1 MNRRLALVAAL
12 LLGACGT
19 LEPSD
24 AAESS
29 GAEAILSTTTESTDM
44 AVTLSPTTPAPTT
57 SAPTTAAPTTRAP
70 TTQTEMTASP
80 DPSAAESTRDEHEY
94 LRTSGR
100 VVAETG
106 YSPFALAGD
115 VVLYLPAAEVEYI
128 GFHESGHDGARQQ
141 TVTDDLAVIGLGWT
155 TMETRDRGTGDRTA
169 ADIAVAIDMEIR
181 APVSGTV
188 LRAGGYTLYCEHRD
202 DFVVIN
208 PDDHP
213 GWEVKM
219 FHINGVQVFAGDRV
233 EAGVT
238 VIAPA
243 PTQLPFVSQVDEF
256 TAAPSTPHVHIEVV
270 DPSIPDR
277 PSTGGGC

>member
-1 MNRRLALVAAL
+1 MKSRLALVAACIL
-12 LLGACGT
+12 SACGT
-19 LEPSD
+19 LESSD
-24 AAESS
+24 ALEST
-29 GAEAILSTTTESTDM
+29 GAEVATSASTT
-44 AVTLSPTTPAPTT
+44 VIPTTLTPTTDAPTT
-57 SAPTTAAPTTRAP
+57 EPTTTVLPTTRPP
-70 TTQTEMTASP
+70 TTEPPGPTAP
-80 DPSAAESTRDEHEY
+80 PNTRDEHDY
-94 LRTSGR
+94 LRSTGR
-100 VVAETG
+100 LVAETG
-106 YSPFALAGD
+106 YSPFAIAGD
-115 VVLYLPAAEVEYI
+115 VLLYLPAAEVEYI
-128 GFHESGHDGARQQ
+128 GFHESGHDGSQQ
-141 TVTDDLAVIGLGWT
+141 QIVTSDLEAIGLPWT

-169 ADIAVAIDMEIR
+169 ADIAVAVDMEIR
-181 APVSGTV
+181 APVTGTV
-188 LRAGGYTLYCEHRD
+188 VRAGGYTLYCEHRD

-243 PTQLPFVSQVDEF
+243 PTQLPFISQVDEF

-277 PSTGGGC
+277 PSGGSGC